1 MPHFC
6 KLQVLLCV
14 EFSFVFG
21 MNTVNVKGFMARIRY
36 LIVDWYQKWSQTLI
50 LLIKHPDPNRKRTLE
65 LTIKVVVIYFALTT
79 TDDLD

>member
-1 MPHFC
+1 
-6 KLQVLLCV
+6 
-14 EFSFVFG
+14 
-21 MNTVNVKGFMARIRY
+21 MARIRY